1 MRSGPLPTTSASWW
15 AAVDG
20 PSSRCAGWWRRR
32 LHREAASRS
41 RSSPRASSRV
51 RSRSDGG
58 RPRAPAARG
67 ARRAAGRGPVGR
79 AGALRARRGGGR
91 GGSRLGGAAAA
102 ARGVRGPPPSGQD
115 AGPLRRR
122 HGRRRRRRPA
132 GQPAVDPVGGRARAR
147 RRRVL
152 APPARRAG
160 RGRRRGQRPRR
171 RQRRAAGGRPR
182 PARGA
187 AARRSDRA
195 GPCGRGPGHRGA
207 RGRPRDRGGDPGPAG
222 PGVSEPPV
230 RCDVVTIFPE
240 FFDSPLQTGLLGKA
254 VERGLLDVRRHDLRD
269 WTHDRHRTVDD
280 SPFGGGAG
288 MVMRPE
294 AWFEALDDLLEE
306 GPARVVLLAAG
317 ETAALAVLDAIAR
330 LLPGVMGNAS
340 SAADESFAAG
350 LLEYPQYTRPAVYR
364 DLEVPEVLRSGNHG
378 AIARWRRE
386 QAIERTLEVRPDL
399 LDEAD
404 LTEEERA
411 RHGLA

>member
-91 GGSRLGGAAAA
+91 
-102 ARGVRGPPPSGQD
+102 
-115 AGPLRRR
+115 
-122 HGRRRRRRPA
+122 
-132 GQPAVDPVGGRARAR
+132 ARAR

-152 APPARRAG
+152 APPARRAV

-171 RQRRAAGGRPR
+171 LQRRAAGGRPR

-187 AARRSDRA
+187 AARR
-195 GPCGRGPGHRGA
+195 
-207 RGRPRDRGGDPGPAG
+207 RDRGGDPGPAG

-306 GPARVVLLAAG
+306 GPARVVLLAPDGRRFDQRTAARLALEPRLVLCCGRYEGIDERVRGRVDEVLSIGDFVLAGG